1 MLSNEVNLSLT
12 TPVIRDEDAVFPG
25 ENWFFYWKTSA
36 SLWKSKLES
45 FSSFSKILVPINW
58 SFHSETGDSYDF
70 AQEKPETDLHKLV
83 MIAEELGKDVIF
95 LVPMSPC
102 PFLPNGGLPSLLAR
116 TPMVD
121 NRGRIKAFVDQ
132 DGTLNKMY
140 SFFDPRVYRAYGKF
154 ARALG
159 QYFSQKG
166 ISSDVWG
173 MDCGQV
179 SLSGFQSTLRDF
191 SPIFEEGF
199 SRFLAAKKEETQGQ
213 EKPQWVAGVM
223 TPDEEHQLSQE
234 FLEVIRS
241 IYAESCASGM
251 AGNWEGEV
259 RVGFVGGS
267 DDDFF
272 RRLNSKDRIS
282 SYSFDLLECL
292 SLNVLPTSLLL
303 PARLKT
309 GILGKMFQGLVSNS
323 FFDFTFCRNS
333 FDGDEVTQFR
343 PKRFFEVYDLAA
355 EIPPDTIG
363 WADLGLWDYLQKYF
377 SWCYSD
383 QGEVEFSWN
392 EEADMDKV
400 FFFHGIS
407 MNQKLFHNILKTF
420 MSGGKV
426 ILNRSGLTRD
436 FQKKLETFF
445 LENDLQVEKVKIT
458 TTIYNASLGEGRFL
472 VFEGDDLIDL
482 EEKKVSEFWH
492 KILSTF
498 KTSHLMLVPPEGV
511 QVAWR
516 VRGCNTNELS
526 YEEVRRMDLYNPSSY
541 KKKMRFQIPENF
553 RLLKVVDEE
562 KVSFNHGQR
571 EIEIE
576 FLPEGSLSLDFGV
589 FS

>member
-1 MLSNEVNLSLT
+1 MFNQEVDLSLT

-36 SLWKSKLES
+36 SLWRSKFES
-45 FSSFSKILVPINW
+45 MTATNKLLVPINW
-58 SFHSETGDSYDF
+58 AFHSETGDSYDF
-70 AQEKPETDLHKLV
+70 AQEKPETDLKKLV
-83 MIAEELGKDVIF
+83 TIAEELGKQLIF

-102 PFLPNGGLPSLLAR
+102 PYLPNGGLPSLLAR

-121 NRGRIKAFVDQ
+121 SMGKVKAFVDQ

-154 ARALG
+154 TAALG
-159 QYFSQKG
+159 QYFSQNG

-179 SLSGFQSTLRDF
+179 SLDGFQSTVKDH
-191 SPIFEEGF
+191 SVIFEQGF
-199 SRFLAAKKEETQGQ
+199 SRFLAAKKEEGEFAT
-213 EKPQWVAGVM
+213 ADGVM
-223 TPDEEHQLSQE
+223 TPDQEHKLSQE

-241 IYAESCASGM
+241 IYAESCEQGLS
-251 AGNWEGEV
+251 GNWEGMV
-259 RVGFVGGS
+259 RVGFIGGS

-272 RRLNSKDRIS
+272 RRLNAKDRIS
-282 SYSFDLLECL
+282 TYTYDLLECL
-292 SLNVLPTSLLL
+292 SLNALPASLLI
-303 PARLKT
+303 PGRLKK
-309 GILGKMFQGLVSNS
+309 GILGRMFQQLVSNS
-323 FFDFTFCRNS
+323 FFEFLFSENS
-333 FDGDEVTQFR
+333 YEGEEVVQFQ
-343 PKRFFEVYDLAA
+343 PKRFFEVYDLSAD
-355 EIPPDTIG
+355 IPPDTVG
-363 WADLGLWDYLQKYF
+363 WADLGLWDYLQKYY

-383 QGEVEFSWN
+383 QGDNEFVWR

-407 MNQKLFHNILKTF
+407 LNQKLFHNILKTF

-426 ILNRSGLTRD
+426 ILNRSGLSKD
-436 FQKKLETFF
+436 FQKKLEAFF
-445 LENDLQVEKVKIT
+445 LENDLQVEKIKFT

-472 VFEGDDLIDL
+472 IFEGDPLLDFD
-482 EEKKVSEFWH
+482 EKKVLEFWH
-492 KILSTF
+492 KILGTF
-498 KTSHLMLVPPEGV
+498 KTNHLMVLPPEGV

-516 VRGCNTNELS
+516 MRACNTNELS
-526 YEEVRRMDLYNPSSY
+526 FEEIRRMDFFNPSSY

-553 RLLKVVDEE
+553 RLLKVVDED
-562 KVSFNHGQR
+562 KVTFHHGQR
-571 EIEIE
+571 DVEIE